1 MRRAHDVRRDRVDR
15 RAIALADDG
24 LRGEMEHDVGAAR
37 VPRTAQRREVADV
50 AANVPH
56 TLGDMADGEEIRIGR
71 RRERIARDVGA
82 ELGQPQRQP
91 AALEAGMPGHEDALA
106 AIRAAEIDTHT
117 VARSHTTHGD
127 RPVAHISEIC

>member
-24 LRGEMEHDVGAAR
+24 LRGEMEHDVGPAR
-37 VPRTAQRREVADV
+37 VPRTAKRREVANV
-50 AANVPH
+50 AANVAN
-56 TLGDMADGEEIRIGR
+56 TLGDVADREEIRIGR

-82 ELGQPQRQP
+82 ELRQPERQP
-91 AALEAGMPGHEDALA
+91 AALEAGVPGDEHALA
-106 AIRAAEIDTHT
+106 AIRTAEVDAH
-117 VARSHTTHGD
+117 VVERSQTTHGD